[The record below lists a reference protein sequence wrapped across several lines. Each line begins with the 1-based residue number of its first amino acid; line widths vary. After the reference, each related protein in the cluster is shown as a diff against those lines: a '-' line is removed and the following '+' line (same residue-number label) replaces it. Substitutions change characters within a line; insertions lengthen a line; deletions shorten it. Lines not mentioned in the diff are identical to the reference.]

1 MIQPCSLKRVLL
13 KRVLRAH
20 LLGCYTFISCKLYKS
35 DLKYDHATMFLLDG
49 NQDFT
54 TGYVNRSN
62 VVIIWIKDA
71 CRTIILMQ
79 NRLGGKSYLFA
90 MGYSYFKGQ

>member
-1 MIQPCSLKRVLL
+1 
-13 KRVLRAH
+13 
-20 LLGCYTFISCKLYKS
+20 
-35 DLKYDHATMFLLDG
+35 MFLLDG